1 MRRADRRRGAAGFT
15 LIEVLA
21 ALAVTG
27 AFVAVVLP
35 YAGRLASHWWA
46 GETAVEAADQWMQA
60 VNRMGDDLSQAVPYG
75 LGADGLGGAA
85 FRAGPDGIA
94 FVRPGLGDAGGLET
108 VAYEVRSGRD
118 GATLVRRSRR
128 FDPDGFAGGVGGT
141 PSTLVAGPF
150 RLRLVEV
157 AADGS
162 RHRDWSPGDGMPAAV
177 ELSATADPPGRRAA
191 LPVAPML
198 MPIAARSP
206 AATRAAAGGKPAAA
220 AP

>member
-1 MRRADRRRGAAGFT
+1 MRRADRRHGSAGFT

-21 ALAVTG
+21 ALVVTG
-27 AFVAVVLP
+27 VFVAVVLP
-35 YAGRLASHWWA
+35 YAGRLATHWWA

-94 FVRPGLGDAGGLET
+94 FVRPGLGDAGGLES

-128 FDPDGFAGGVGGT
+128 FDPDGFAGGIGGA
-141 PSTLVAGPF
+141 PSTLIAGPF
-150 RLRLVEV
+150 RLRLVVV
-157 AADGS
+157 ASDGS
-162 RHRDWSPGDGMPAAV
+162 RRRDWSSADGMPVAV
-177 ELSATADPPGRRAA
+177 ELSANAEPPGRRAM
-191 LPVAPML
+191 LPVAPVL
-198 MPIAARSP
+198 MPIAAR
-206 AATRAAAGGKPAAA
+206 APAAA
-220 AP
+220 RPAAGTF

>member
-1 MRRADRRRGAAGFT
+1 MRRADRRHGSAGFT

-21 ALAVTG
+21 ALVVTG
-27 AFVAVVLP
+27 VFVAVVLP
-35 YAGRLASHWWA
+35 YAGRLATHWWA

-94 FVRPGLGDAGGLET
+94 FVRPGLGDAGGLES

-128 FDPDGFAGGVGGT
+128 FDPDGFAGGIGGA
-141 PSTLVAGPF
+141 PSTLIAGPF
-150 RLRLVEV
+150 RLRLVVV
-157 AADGS
+157 ASDGS
-162 RHRDWSPGDGMPAAV
+162 RRRDWSSADGMPVAV
-177 ELSATADPPGRRAA
+177 ELSANAEPPGRRAM
-191 LPVAPML
+191 LPVAPVL
-198 MPIAARSP
+198 MPIAAR
-206 AATRAAAGGKPAAA
+206 APAAA
-220 AP
+220 RPTAGTP